1 MPQTDAKTISKQ
13 LRSGELQNIYY
24 IYGAD
29 VSGVEKLTRKIIT
42 AAVGDNEEF
51 ALNRLPGKTLDPS
64 ELRDI
69 MEMMPMMS
77 EYNCILINDF
87 NCEEQREDVIKRV
100 IEALKEVPSQ
110 TVVIF
115 NVTGFEVKT
124 KYDGKAK
131 CRVISDK
138 NKKLAQ
144 AVAKSGAVVEFPLK
158 TPAEL
163 AKDISASV
171 SARGGSISLDNA
183 KDLAERCL
191 SDPLIIKNEI
201 DKLCV
206 YADGREITV
215 DMLDSLVHR
224 QSGITVFNLADA
236 VASFNRRQAFDAL
249 DELMADKDNRGF
261 VFANISNAFLDL
273 YRVTLA
279 RQSGRGSDQVVQDFG
294 YYSRAFAIERL
305 YKNGRRI
312 SLKRLRECLRILRD
326 TGELMNSTGGDEK
339 IILEEMLTKM
349 LMTKN

>member
-1 MPQTDAKTISKQ
+1 MPQADGKAVEKQ
-13 LRSGELQNIYY
+13 IKSGQLSNIYY

-29 VSGVEKLTRKIIT
+29 VAAVERLTKKLIK

-51 ALNRLPGKTLDPS
+51 ALNRIEGRNLDPS
-64 ELRDI
+64 QLRD
-69 MEMMPMMS
+69 MSEMMPMMS
-77 EYNCILINDF
+77 EYNCILVNDF
-87 NCEEQREDVIKRV
+87 NCEEQREDTVKQVLETIK
-100 IEALKEVPSQ
+100 ELPSQ
-110 TVVIF
+110 TVLIF
-115 NVTGFEVKT
+115 NVTGFEIKT
-124 KYDGKAK
+124 RYDSKVRA
-131 CRVISDK
+131 RVVADK
-138 NKKLAQ
+138 NKKLVSA
-144 AVAKSGAVVEFPLK
+144 ADKAGTVVEFPLR
-158 TPAEL
+158 TPVEL
-163 AKDISASV
+163 AKDIAASV
-171 SARGGSISLDNA
+171 SARGGAIFLDTA
-183 KDLAERCL
+183 RELAERCL
-191 SDPLIIKNEI
+191 SDPLTIKNEI

-215 DMLDSLVHR
+215 EMLDSLVHR